1 MTEIVVE
8 RAGHAAV
15 VDARVANVAIVLLDN
30 ETRDMDAEAAEAQRA
45 RSATLVVI
53 AVLLGVAAI
62 YVVGLCL
69 IL

>member
-1 MTEIVVE
+1 MGKRSKRRKE
-8 RAGHAAV
+8 HF
-15 VDARVANVAIVLLDN
+15 ANVAIVLLGD

-62 YVVGLCL
+62 YVVGLFL